1 MPIVWWILIG
11 FLAGAIARFLVPG
24 RDHMGLVGT
33 TALGL
38 VGSLIGGLLGQLLQP
53 ARHALTFTRAG
64 LFGSVVGAVIALV
77 VYRAV
82 TRRRGV
88 LGRRGFMR

>member
-1 MPIVWWILIG
+1 MTIVWWVLIG

-24 RDHMGLVGT
+24 RDPMGLVGT

-38 VGSLIGGLLGQLLQP
+38 VGSLLGGLLGQLLQP
-53 ARHALTFTRAG
+53 GRHALTFTRAG
-64 LFGSVVGAVIALV
+64 LLGSIVGAAIILF

-82 TRRRGV
+82 TRRRRF
-88 LGRRGFMR
+88 LGRRSFLR